1 MALSFAQKLMIGG
14 GRAADIVRTEDIRKS
29 KEYNDAFN
37 DFIDNNVGA
46 IKKASAKRLLLE
58 NKMKKDIS
66 QIVNTY
72 LTGRE
77 NLSDSAKFEIANT
90 IYASHGYNMDN
101 VNKDVKSRKQN
112 YLMVNPLQSAV
123 DFDYVDD
130 YITNTKDI
138 KSERTLDQIAKKNA
152 QELVPQPTLDLAA
165 KAQGLGR
172 YKETAFF
179 SPDTD
184 KIESDLLAATGYK
197 EDEVIAEGPTITTSP
212 PPANEMELL
221 RAQSLRG
228 SINNTLLRKQELEKK
243 LETGIFSSKDI
254 ENLYKFQVGLAY
266 NAQGLKIAQDGK
278 GGFSP
283 DEFGP
288 RTENARKDSFQY
300 VVERI
305 LNAKPPVEGKPYINS
320 KQVRL
325 DLARIGKNIPII
337 KIDGQ
342 NIKDTDRIVGRVY
355 ESETGK
361 QYIYLGENI
370 DDIVLSK

>member
-1 MALSFAQKLMIGG
+1 
-14 GRAADIVRTEDIRKS
+14 
-29 KEYNDAFN
+29 
-37 DFIDNNVGA
+37 
-46 IKKASAKRLLLE
+46 
-58 NKMKKDIS
+58 
-66 QIVNTY
+66 
-72 LTGRE
+72 
-77 NLSDSAKFEIANT
+77 
-90 IYASHGYNMDN
+90 
-101 VNKDVKSRKQN
+101 
-112 YLMVNPLQSAV
+112 
-123 DFDYVDD
+123 
-130 YITNTKDI
+130 
-138 KSERTLDQIAKKNA
+138 
-152 QELVPQPTLDLAA
+152 
-165 KAQGLGR
+165 
-172 YKETAFF
+172 
-179 SPDTD
+179 
-184 KIESDLLAATGYK
+184 
-197 EDEVIAEGPTITTSP
+197 
-212 PPANEMELL
+212 MELL

-325 DLARIGKNIPII
+325 DLARIGKNIPTI